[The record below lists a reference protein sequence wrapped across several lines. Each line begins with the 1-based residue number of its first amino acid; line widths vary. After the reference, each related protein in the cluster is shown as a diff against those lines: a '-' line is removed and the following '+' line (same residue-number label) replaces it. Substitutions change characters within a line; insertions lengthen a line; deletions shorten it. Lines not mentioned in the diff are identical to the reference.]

1 VSIIDVHL
9 NVVCLVA
16 YVGDHGLSLE
26 GLMRRCLAL
35 FAFLL
40 LVACTDDTPRGGT
53 AVVRDSAGVRI
64 VEHPADY
71 SAPTWHI
78 SDAPSLDIGAVSGD
92 SSTLLYQVE
101 GAHRLSDGRIVV
113 ANRSTHELRYYDG
126 SGQYLFATGREG
138 EGPGEFGYLTWT
150 ASCGGDSIFAYDI
163 ATRRFSVFAED
174 GRFARSVLL
183 QLPGGVTPYGA
194 ATCAP
199 DGTFLFAGWPVFSRD
214 PGPSRPSRPL
224 ALIASDGTALTS
236 FGEFP
241 GGERY
246 TYVSDGRVTGGGP
259 RPLGRETFHVL
270 GDGRF
275 YLGTSD
281 EYEIRVYSVTGE
293 LEMLI
298 RGSGPDLAIT
308 KTHIDRFVSDQL
320 SRATRDNQR
329 RSWERQYRDMEF
341 PKTFPAYSRLLL
353 DKLGNLWVQ
362 DYLRPGDDKPVWDV
376 FEPDGAQVATLNTPP
391 GLHIYE
397 IGVEYVLGKWQDE
410 LDVEHVQLYD
420 LIKPGQ

>member
-1 VSIIDVHL
+1 MLGITDSHQRDP
-9 NVVCLVA
+9 
-16 YVGDHGLSLE
+16 
-26 GLMRRCLAL
+26 MRRCLAW
-35 FAFLL
+35 FGFLL
-40 LVACTDDTPRGGT
+40 LVACADDTPRGGT
-53 AVVRDSAGVRI
+53 AIVRDSAGVRI
-64 VEHPADY
+64 VERPADY
-71 SAPTWHI
+71 SAPTWQL
-78 SDAPSLDIGAVSGD
+78 SEAPLLDMGAVSGD

-113 ANRSTHELRYYDG
+113 ANRSTHELRYYDDTG
-126 SGQYLFATGREG
+126 NYLYSAGRKGQ
-138 EGPGEFGYLTWT
+138 GPGEFEYIAWT
-150 ASCGGDSIFAYDI
+150 ASCRADSVFAYDI
-163 ATRRFSVFAED
+163 GTRRLSVFD
-174 GRFARSVLL
+174 GQGKFARSVML

-214 PGPSRPSRPL
+214 PGPSRPLRPL

-246 TYVSDGRVTGGGP
+246 TYVSDGRVTGSGP

-275 YLGTSD
+275 YLATSD

-293 LEMLI
+293 LQMLI

-308 KTHIDRFVSDQL
+308 ESHINRFVSDQL
-320 SRATRDNQR
+320 SRTTTDNQR
-329 RSWERQYRDMEF
+329 RSWERQYRNMGF

-362 DYLRPGDDKPVWDV
+362 GYLRPGESQPAWNV
-376 FEPDGAQVATLNTPP
+376 FGSEGMQIAEVSTPP
-391 GLHIYE
+391 GLHVYE
-397 IGVEYVLGKWQDE
+397 IGANYVLGKWQDE
-410 LDVEHVQLYD
+410 LDIEHVQLYD
-420 LIKPGQ
+420 LMKPGQ

>member
-1 VSIIDVHL
+1 
-9 NVVCLVA
+9 
-16 YVGDHGLSLE
+16 
-26 GLMRRCLAL
+26 M
-35 FAFLL
+35 
-40 LVACTDDTPRGGT
+40 
-53 AVVRDSAGVRI
+53 VRDSAGVRI
-64 VEHPADY
+64 VEHPTDY
-71 SAPTWHI
+71 SAPTWQL
-78 SDAPSLDIGAVSGD
+78 SEAPLLDIGAVSGD

-113 ANRSTHELRYYDG
+113 ANRSSHELRYYDDTG
-126 SGQYLFATGREG
+126 NYLYSAGRKGQ
-138 EGPGEFGYLTWT
+138 GPGEFDYIAWT
-150 ASCGGDSIFAYDI
+150 ASCRADSVFAYDI
-163 ATRRFSVFAED
+163 GTRRLSVFD
-174 GRFARSVLL
+174 GHGKFARSVML

-246 TYVSDGRVTGGGP
+246 TYVNDGRVTGSGP

-293 LEMLI
+293 LQMLI

-308 KTHIDRFVSDQL
+308 ESHINRFVSDQL
-320 SRATRDNQR
+320 SGATTDNQR
-329 RSWERQYRDMEF
+329 RSWERHYRNMEF

-362 DYLRPGDDKPVWDV
+362 DYLRPGESQPAWNV
-376 FEPDGAQVATLNTPP
+376 FGPEGMQMLRSACRQDCTSMKSEPITCWANGRMSW
-391 GLHIYE
+391 I
-397 IGVEYVLGKWQDE
+397 
-410 LDVEHVQLYD
+410 
-420 LIKPGQ
+420 

>member
-1 VSIIDVHL
+1 V
-9 NVVCLVA
+9 
-16 YVGDHGLSLE
+16 
-26 GLMRRCLAL
+26 
-35 FAFLL
+35 
-40 LVACTDDTPRGGT
+40 
-53 AVVRDSAGVRI
+53 
-64 VEHPADY
+64 
-71 SAPTWHI
+71 
-78 SDAPSLDIGAVSGD
+78 
-92 SSTLLYQVE
+92 
-101 GAHRLSDGRIVV
+101 
-113 ANRSTHELRYYDG
+113 
-126 SGQYLFATGREG
+126 
-138 EGPGEFGYLTWT
+138 
-150 ASCGGDSIFAYDI
+150 FAYDI
-163 ATRRFSVFAED
+163 GTRRLSVFD
-174 GRFARSVLL
+174 GQGKFARSVLL

-214 PGPSRPSRPL
+214 PGPSRPLRPL
-224 ALIASDGTALTS
+224 VLMASDGTALTS

-246 TYVSDGRVTGGGP
+246 TYVSDGRDRGSGP

-275 YLGTSD
+275 YLGPSA
-281 EYEIRVYSVTGE
+281 ESELRVSSVTGE

-308 KTHIDRFVSDQL
+308 ETHIDRFISDQG
-320 SRATRDNQR
+320 SRATTDNQR
-329 RSWERQYRDMEF
+329 RSWERLYRNVEF

-362 DYLRPGDDKPVWDV
+362 DYLRPGEDRPVWNI
-376 FEPDGAQVATLNTPP
+376 FRLDGALIARVNTPP

-397 IGVEYVLGKWQDE
+397 VGADFVLGKWRDS